1 MVVEPEQWDEGPL
14 WVLVA
19 LVAAGSRGQ
28 GRVRRELAEEG
39 SGCCGGSE

>member
-1 MVVEPEQWDEGPL
+1 MVEPEQWEDGAL

-19 LVAAGSRGQ
+19 SVAAGCRSQ

-39 SGCCGGSE
+39 SGCCRGSE

>member
-1 MVVEPEQWDEGPL
+1 MEPEQWEDGAL

-19 LVAAGSRGQ
+19 LVVAGCRRQ

-39 SGCCGGSE
+39 SGCCGDSE